1 MKERFTL
8 QLKGDLNQ
16 GGFMPLLWRLVPEC
30 KYIVSGYAAYNEDG
44 VELVLEGEGIHVM
57 NFLRLLPEKIPFSYK
72 LSALTLRKR
81 Y

>member
-44 VELVLEGEGIHVM
+44 GHRVGH
-57 NFLRLLPEKIPFSYK
+57 N
-72 LSALTLRKR
+72 
-81 Y
+81 